1 MRVCVRVLRVGV
13 CMWNCVCMCVQ
24 CVYVCC
30 VRVFECMNL
39 DVRAYACVHVY
50 VKGKE
55 GGSMSVHVFE
65 YS

>member
-1 MRVCVRVLRVGV
+1 
-13 CMWNCVCMCVQ
+13 MCVQ